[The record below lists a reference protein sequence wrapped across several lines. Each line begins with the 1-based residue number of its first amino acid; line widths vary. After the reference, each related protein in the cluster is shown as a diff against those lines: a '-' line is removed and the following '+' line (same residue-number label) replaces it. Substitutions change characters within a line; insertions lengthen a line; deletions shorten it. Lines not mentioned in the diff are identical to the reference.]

1 MNENNKKTIKEAID
15 RAAEILQPSLP
26 PSRRHPKGRNAYAH
40 IAQVLKGLIGC
51 SYTEAEDKDLD
62 SILEII
68 KYIKENPF

>member
-1 MNENNKKTIKEAID
+1 MNEANKSAVKEAID
-15 RAAEILQPSLP
+15 KAAEELQPTLP

-51 SYTEAEDKDLD
+51 SYTEAEDEDID